1 MSRKKHKRFRDDN
14 TENSKNFEQ
23 AKTKLAQEFK
33 KISNRMKDRNHKLS
47 RKLVN
52 IFDLIAY
59 EDLKLKKMSEKKPN
73 QKRKIN
79 KYTVKSL
86 QQTSLGM
93 LGNFTIY
100 KVQET
105 GKWIVFVNPRDTSQ
119 TCSKCHQKSLIKQE
133 LNDRI
138 FICAFCKNELDRDIN
153 SDKSIP

>member
-1 MSRKKHKRFRDDN
+1 
-14 TENSKNFEQ
+14 
-23 AKTKLAQEFK
+23 
-33 KISNRMKDRNHKLS
+33 MKDRNHKLS

-52 IFDLIAY
+52 VFDLIAY

-79 KYTVKSL
+79 KHTVKSL
-86 QQTSLGM
+86 QQASLRM
-93 LGNFTIY
+93 LGDFTTY

-105 GKWIVFVNPRDTSQ
+105 GKWIVFIDPRDTSQ

-138 FICAFCKNELDRDIN
+138 FICADCKLELDRDIN
-153 SDKSIP
+153 SSKNIL